1 MVEAVSNSSE
11 IEVDEVSIRS
21 PTYKAEITVDNVRT
35 KALLDHGA

>member
-21 PTYKAEITVDNVRT
+21 PTYKVEITVDNVKTRT
-35 KALLDHGA
+35 LLDPGA